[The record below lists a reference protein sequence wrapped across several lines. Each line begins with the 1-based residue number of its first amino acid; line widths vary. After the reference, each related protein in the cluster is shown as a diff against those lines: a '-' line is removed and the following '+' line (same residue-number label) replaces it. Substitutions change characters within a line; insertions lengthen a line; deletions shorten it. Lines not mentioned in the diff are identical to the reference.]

1 MLKKIYNK
9 LFQRKRTYIINNP
22 GRGYMILKLK

>member
-9 LFQRKRTYIINNP
+9 LLKRKSVYIINNP